1 MGFRYVGIQHSNVH
15 MEVATMTRTQLL
27 VGTKKGAFILDSDAS
42 RQDWSIRGP
51 LCEGWPVH
59 DLIVEP
65 GSGAIL
71 AAAGNPWYGPAVWRS
86 DDGGTTWSHS
96 SAGLTYGD
104 EAEPIKTVWSLA
116 TGPDGTIF
124 AGVEPAGLFRSAD
137 GGATWSHVEG
147 LTNHRTRPTW
157 GPGAGGLILHT
168 IVPHPTDTDRMW
180 VGISAVGVFET
191 RDGGATWEP
200 RNVGVRA
207 EFNPEDRFPETGQ
220 CVHKFAM
227 AAGEPDTL
235 YQRNHCGVYR
245 SDDGSETWQEISAG
259 LPTDF
264 GFSMVAHPRDPDTAW
279 VIPLSVPEEGRFMPD
294 AHAAVWRTHDRGAS
308 WICAD
313 QGLPQRDAF
322 LSVLREAMARDT
334 LDPVGITF
342 GTSTGQLWHSSD
354 GGDSWRM
361 ITDTLPE
368 IWGVEA
374 NVLDG

>member
-1 MGFRYVGIQHSNVH
+1 
-15 MEVATMTRTQLL
+15 MTARVRLL
-27 VGTKKGAFILDSDAS
+27 VGTKKGAFILDSDAA
-42 RQDWSIRGP
+42 RKDWTISEP

-65 GSGAIL
+65 ATGAIL

-86 DDGGTTWSHS
+86 EDGGSSWTHS

-104 EAEPIKTVWSLA
+104 DAEPIATVWSLA
-116 TGPDGTIF
+116 TGPDGTIY
-124 AGVEPAGLFRSAD
+124 AGVEPAGLFRSSD

-147 LTNHRTRPTW
+147 LTNHPTRPTW

-168 IVPHPTDTDRMW
+168 IVPHPTDTQRLW

-191 RDGGATWEP
+191 RDSGASWQA

-207 EFNPEDRFPETGQ
+207 EFNPENRFPETGQ

-227 AAGEPDTL
+227 AAGEPETL

-245 SDDGSETWQEISAG
+245 SDDGSETWQEITG
-259 LPTDF
+259 DLPSDF
-264 GFSMVAHPRDPDTAW
+264 GFSMVAHPRDPDTCW
-279 VIPLSVPEEGRFMPD
+279 IIPLSQADQGRYMPD
-294 AHAAVWRTHDRGAS
+294 AHAAVWRTNDRGAT
-308 WICAD
+308 WDRAD
-313 QGLPQRDAF
+313 GGLPTHDAY

-334 LDPVGITF
+334 LDPVGISF

-354 GGDSWRM
+354 EGENWRM

-374 NVLDG
+374 VVVDA